1 MKKGIVQFQDLPS
14 IEGVVSVNQ
23 AHDFSVWTLFVD
35 FFENV
40 LHGFFVDVVDDNFDF
55 VLWNLLLLKVLLNKL
70 TCFVR
75 RVIIDVHNVIV
86 LVVLHEHGIKVSE
99 VKFGFDIVVRTN
111 NNTES
116 QWCILILTDGIFL
129 FVVGLLKVDNFLD
142 NSGFFKWIVL
152 KRRELD
158 IDVSMKINV
167 MNELGKENGSKLD
180 ISGHVVRLSGSFVQV
195 IEIRVKNKVSG
206 RD

>member
-1 MKKGIVQFQDLPS
+1 M
-14 IEGVVSVNQ
+14 
-23 AHDFSVWTLFVD
+23 
-35 FFENV
+35 
-40 LHGFFVDVVDDNFDF
+40 
-55 VLWNLLLLKVLLNKL
+55 
-70 TCFVR
+70 
-75 RVIIDVHNVIV
+75 
-86 LVVLHEHGIKVSE
+86 
-99 VKFGFDIVVRTN
+99 
-111 NNTES
+111 
-116 QWCILILTDGIFL
+116 ILTDGIFL